1 MVSVYSCTRERTFN
15 IRETEVESVR
25 AFSECP
31 CICCMK
37 AANAPTVTCSWVS
50 GLGRLVAAP
59 SVSKR
64 RKVRSFWWKVCM
76 RACLFYFKTDILNFQ
91 CPRSHRAT
99 FSPWEYSFIF
109 ASWVSIGKSRDEF
122 YAKPFNKPHFFI
134 LLSLWLSKSLG
145 TFEESFFPCP
155 SSMQD
160 SVYN

>member
-31 CICCMK
+31 WICCMK
-37 AANAPTVTCSWVS
+37 AANAPAVTCSWVS
-50 GLGRLVAAP
+50 RLGRLVAAP

-64 RKVRSFWWKVCM
+64 RKVRSFWCKVCM

-91 CPRSHRAT
+91 CPRSHRVT
-99 FSPWEYSFIF
+99 FSRWEYSFIF

-122 YAKPFNKPHFFI
+122 YEPYAKPFNKPHFFI

-145 TFEESFFPCP
+145 TFEESFFPL
-155 SSMQD
+155 S
-160 SVYN
+160 